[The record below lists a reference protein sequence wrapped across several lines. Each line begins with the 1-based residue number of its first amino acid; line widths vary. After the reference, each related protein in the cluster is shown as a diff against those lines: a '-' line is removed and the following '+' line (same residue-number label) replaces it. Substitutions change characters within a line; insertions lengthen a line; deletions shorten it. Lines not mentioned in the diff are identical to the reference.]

1 MIGRGIVLA
10 IAAAA
15 LITASLPSTAQ
26 AHPHVWVDVRATVA
40 YKDGNIV
47 GLKQIWTF
55 DDMYTAMAIQGMDK
69 NGDGKYDR
77 EELQEL
83 AKVNIDGIKQFAY
96 FTFAKLGTE
105 ALPFAEPQE
114 YWLEH
119 EDNVLTLHF
128 VLPLKSPL
136 PASKPGFSFSI
147 YDPTYF
153 IAFDFAK
160 DNPVLLGE
168 GAPAGCAVDVSAP
181 PTGSEA
187 ADLADAFASELGG
200 GYDGSALSRNVTVNC
215 ARS

>member
-1 MIGRGIVLA
+1 MTGRGTVLA

-15 LITASLPSTAQ
+15 MTTASLSSTAQ

-40 YKDGNIV
+40 YENGKVV
-47 GLKQIWTF
+47 GLQQSWTF

-83 AKVNIDGIKQFAY
+83 AKVNIDGIKEFGY
-96 FTFAKLGTE
+96 FTFVKLGKDQ
-105 ALPFAEPQE
+105 LGFAEPQK

-119 EDNVLTLHF
+119 KDNILILHF
-128 VLPLKSPL
+128 LLPLKTP
-136 PASKPGFSFSI
+136 PEASKPGFSFSV

-160 DNPVLLGE
+160 EKPVVLGE
-168 GAPAGCAVDVSAP
+168 GAPTGCAVDIAAP
-181 PTGSEA
+181 PTGSET
-187 ADLADAFASELGG
+187 ADLADAFANELGG
-200 GYDGSALSRNVTVNC
+200 FDGSALSRNVSVNC